1 MSQIVSCSVGIRIGV
16 QIVIGQT
23 RFMIAITLIIIV
35 IQTILLIQ
43 DTALYIIILDVV
55 QNTPNFKA
63 HSSLLIIYYVLLLIH
78 HIKALFLL
86 VQPML
91 MTTIPTWFIL
101 SLAINVN
108 FNMQEKHP
116 KILIKYSI
124 DIILTSGTLLHIL
137 SVKS

>member
-1 MSQIVSCSVGIRIGV
+1 MSQIASCLVGIRIGV

-55 QNTPNFKA
+55 QNTANFKA

-78 HIKALFLL
+78 DIKALFLL

-91 MTTIPTWFIL
+91 MTTLPTWFIL